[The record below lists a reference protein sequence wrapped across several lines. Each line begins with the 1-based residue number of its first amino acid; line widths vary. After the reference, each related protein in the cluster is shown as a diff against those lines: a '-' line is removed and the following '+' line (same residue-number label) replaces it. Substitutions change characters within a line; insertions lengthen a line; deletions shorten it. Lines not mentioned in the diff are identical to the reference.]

1 MIDELDE
8 KQLSAIVVDCAF
20 RLHVE
25 AGPGMLEV
33 VYELTLERMLSDR
46 GLQVTRQ
53 VQVPL
58 TMAGLLI
65 EDAFRVDLLV
75 NSRLV
80 VELKSVEQIA
90 PVHLK
95 QVNTYLRLL
104 NLPLGLLINFGA
116 ATFKQGVRRV
126 VNRHTQTQNSLLRLY
141 RDHASPN

>member
-8 KQLSAIVVDCAF
+8 EQLSAIVVDCAF

-25 AGPGMLEV
+25 TGPGMLEV

-141 RDHASPN
+141 RDHASPS